1 MHFLTIKRLLI
12 ILGTVVTLSFAATV
26 ALFLFSNAKA
36 AGTIEYIIGV
46 EETLLA
52 QYQEMYS
59 QGLQTGQATRNI
71 LLNPGDTT
79 ARENYANAH
88 AKFKKALETALGL
101 AKGQAKADIA
111 SLPGL
116 WEQDHVL
123 KLEVQSLATTGK
135 EAEAK
140 ELLNTQETKFWRE
153 IRSVLLTRIAEQSK
167 QSQAAYAAYL
177 SEAER
182 ASRFV
187 VAFGAVMSLF
197 LIAALWWAG
206 RRILIPLRAIKHFA
220 TCFAGGDF
228 AACLRGS
235 FTGELREVAESLTA
249 MTDKV
254 QDVIGFNQGVLKGIS
269 EPYVVV
275 DAQSRLI
282 LTNKALLD
290 ILQVEGQPEDY
301 YGQDVAVFFYG
312 EPGRKTVLSD
322 AMGENR
328 DITKEVDLTGRKGGK
343 RFILIA
349 ASPLHNYITGKL
361 MGALCLYTDLTA
373 RREHESLIL
382 AQNEAVT
389 MAAQKA
395 EGVARALTENAGQ
408 LSARVEEVESGAAD
422 QKKRAAN
429 TAAAVGEMSKAI
441 GEMAANAARSTVVAE
456 DAGKKAFQGEK
467 LVEDMIGAVKTA
479 QDQAA
484 SLKNNM
490 SELGLQAE
498 AIGRIMSVI
507 NDIADQT
514 NLLALN
520 AAIEAARAGEAGRGF
535 AVVADEVRKLAEKT
549 MAATKEVGESI
560 QNIQDGTKQA
570 VGGVDQAVGAIERTT
585 QLARDSGQALAEIVG
600 LVNQT
605 TDRMRAI
612 AVAVEEQSAV
622 TVQIRQDVSDMAH
635 IAEATLA
642 DMGDASSA
650 VLGLGQLG
658 ENLRDIIESMAHK
671 PQAAKALG
679 E

>member
-1 MHFLTIKRLLI
+1 MHRVTIKRLLF
-12 ILGTVVTLSFAATV
+12 ILGVLVTASFAATV
-26 ALFLFSNAKA
+26 AFFLMFSSQASK
-36 AGTIEYIIGV
+36 TFEEIIGV

-52 QYQEMYS
+52 QYQEMYG
-59 QGLQTGQATRNI
+59 QGLQTEQATRN
-71 LLNPGDTT
+71 LVLNPQDET
-79 ARENYANAH
+79 ALANYAAAH
-88 AKFKKALETALGL
+88 DKFNKALELALKL
-101 AKGQAKADIA
+101 ATGQAKAEIA
-111 SLPGL
+111 PLPEL
-116 WEQDHVL
+116 WDQANAL
-123 KLEVQSLATTGK
+123 KREIQSLAASGQ
-135 EAEAK
+135 EARAK
-140 ELLNTQETKFWRE
+140 ELLNTKETKSWRE
-153 IRSVLLTRIAEQSK
+153 IRSILLARIEAQSK
-167 QSQAAYAAYL
+167 QSQAAYAAYQVQ
-177 SEAER
+177 AER
-182 ASRFV
+182 TSRFV
-187 VAFGAVMSLF
+187 AAFAAVVSLF
-197 LIAALWWAG
+197 LIAALWLAG
-206 RRILIPLRAIKHFA
+206 RRILVPLRAIEHFA

-228 AACLRGS
+228 TTCLQGTFS
-235 FTGELREVAESLTA
+235 GELREVADSLAA
-249 MTDKV
+249 MTAKV

-275 DAQSRLI
+275 DAQSRLL
-282 LTNKALLD
+282 LTNTALLE
-290 ILQVEGQPEDY
+290 IIQVEGRPEDY
-301 YGQDVAVFFYG
+301 YGQDVARFFYG
-312 EPGRKTVLSD
+312 DPGRKTVLSE
-322 AMGENR
+322 AMHDNR
-328 DITKEVDLTGRKGGK
+328 GITKEVELTGRKGGK

-349 ASPLHNYITGKL
+349 ASPLYNDITGKL

-373 RREHESLIL
+373 MRERETIIL
-382 AQNEAVT
+382 DQSEAVSK
-389 MAAQKA
+389 AAQQA
-395 EGVARALTENAGQ
+395 EGVARELTESAGR
-408 LSARVEEVESGAAD
+408 LTARVGEVEHGAAD
-422 QKKRAAN
+422 QKKRAAH
-429 TAAAVGEMSKAI
+429 TAESVAEMSRTI
-441 GEMAANAARSTVVAE
+441 SEVAANAARSTAVAE
-456 DAGKKAFQGEK
+456 DAGKKAGQGER
-467 LVEDMIGAVKTA
+467 LVEEMIGAVKTA
-479 QDQAA
+479 QEQAS
-484 SLKNNM
+484 SLKDNM
-490 SELGLQAE
+490 HELGLQAE
-498 AIGRIMSVI
+498 AIGRIMGVI